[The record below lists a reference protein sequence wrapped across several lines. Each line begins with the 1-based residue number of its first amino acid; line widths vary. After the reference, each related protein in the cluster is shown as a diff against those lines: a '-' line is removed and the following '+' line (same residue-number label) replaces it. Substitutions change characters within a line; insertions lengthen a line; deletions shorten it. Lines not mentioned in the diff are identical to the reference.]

1 MQKNYNYIKNN
12 DIPNDYSPILINCKH
27 IYILCQVQVYFN
39 LFRNDTEKICVC
51 MLTVNRTN
59 QVENKN
65 NIVGR

>member
-1 MQKNYNYIKNN
+1 MVDLNN
-12 DIPNDYSPILINCKH
+12 NFRTLGTSIF
-27 IYILCQVQVYFN
+27 Q
-39 LFRNDTEKICVC
+39 LFRNDTEKICVY